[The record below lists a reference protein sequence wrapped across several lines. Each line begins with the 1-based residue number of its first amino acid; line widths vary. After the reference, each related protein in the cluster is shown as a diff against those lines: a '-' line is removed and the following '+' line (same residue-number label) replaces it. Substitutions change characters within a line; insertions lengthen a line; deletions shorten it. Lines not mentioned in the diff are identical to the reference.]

1 MLDLGQVLLQLQLF
15 VAAHQIILL
24 EGELIYHLN
33 QLDLKLLL
41 LFLAFL
47 FLKCLDKVVL
57 QLRFPEQLAQ
67 VKERSFER

>member
-1 MLDLGQVLLQLQLF
+1 MLDLEQVLLLLRLF
-15 VAAHQIILL
+15 AAVHQIILL

-47 FLKCLDKVVL
+47 FLKCLDKAVL
-57 QLRFPEQLAQ
+57 QLRFLEQLAQ
-67 VKERSFER
+67 VKERNFER